1 METLSHHH
9 HHTETS
15 SAVEV
20 THPKGFLRTFSALQH
35 RNFRLFWFGQMIS
48 LIGTWMQTTAQAW
61 LVLQVTHSA
70 WWLGIVGALQFLPV
84 MLFSLFGGVIAD
96 RVPKRTLL
104 LFTQS
109 FAMLQAVILWTL
121 VFTGTVQLWHILV
134 LALML
139 GATNALDMPTRQA
152 FVVEMVGREDLPNAV
167 ALNSSLFNMAR
178 IVGPGLGGLLIAWLG
193 VTPLFLLNA
202 ISFIPVLIGLALI
215 DISKLH
221 THAKPIVAGATTQ
234 KQSTMQSLRE
244 GLAYIAKTPVVLLI
258 ITVIGTVSLFGI
270 NFNVVLPL
278 FATDVLHVGPVGFGL
293 ISSAIGFGALV
304 SALWLA
310 WGNKRPNIQHMLV
323 GAIIFCILEA
333 AFALSQLY
341 VLSLVLIAAVG
352 FAQITFSTMANT
364 TLQTVTPDHLR
375 GRVMSVY
382 MLVFAGSVPLGNLF
396 TGGLAH
402 LYGAPI
408 SLLAGAGL
416 SLIAAIT
423 GWILRVPAEK
433 SFVQATQEA
442 EQEAE
447 LSQHTAPVKEEAKL
461 AEHEANGEE
470 EAELLEHAASA
481 D

>member
-1 METLSHHH
+1 MKTLSVD
-9 HHTETS
+9 S
-15 SAVEV
+15 S
-20 THPKGFLRTFSALQH
+20 THSKKNFGGLLRTFSALRH
-35 RNFRLFWFGQMIS
+35 RNFRLFFLGQLVS
-48 LIGTWMQTTAQAW
+48 LIGTWMQTTGQAW
-61 LVLQVTHSA
+61 LVLQLTHSA
-70 WWLGIVGALQFLPV
+70 WWLGLVGALQFLPV
-84 MLFSLFGGVIAD
+84 MLLALFGGVIAD
-96 RVPKRTLL
+96 RVPKRRLL

-109 FAMLQAVILWTL
+109 FATIQAVILWLL
-121 VFTGTVQLWHILV
+121 VFTGNIQLWHILV

-139 GATNALDMPTRQA
+139 GLTNALDMPTRQS
-152 FVVEMVGREDLPNAV
+152 FVVEMVGRDDLPNAV

-178 IVGPGLGGLLIAWLG
+178 ILGPGLGGLLIAWLG

-202 ISFIPVLIGLALI
+202 ISFIPVIIGLAMI
-215 DISKLH
+215 DSSKLN
-221 THAKPIVAGATTQ
+221 TYAKPVVERVVTA
-234 KQSTMQSLRE
+234 KQNTMQSLRE
-244 GLAYIAKTPVVLLI
+244 GLSYIAKTPSVLLI
-258 ITVIGTVSLFGI
+258 IVVIGAVSLFGI

-310 WGNKRPNIQHMLV
+310 WGNKKPNIQSMLL
-323 GAIIFCILEA
+323 GAIIFCVLEA

-341 VLSLVLIAAVG
+341 ILSLILIVAVG
-352 FAQITFSTMANT
+352 FAQITFSATANT
-364 TLQTVTPDHLR
+364 ALQTVTPDHLR

-416 SLIAAIT
+416 SFIAAVT
-423 GWILRVPAEK
+423 GWILRSSAEK
-433 SFVQATQEA
+433 NFAKSTQPAQSVAT
-442 EQEAE
+442 
-447 LSQHTAPVKEEAKL
+447 
-461 AEHEANGEE
+461 G
-470 EAELLEHAASA
+470 